1 MKIFIGW
8 PYDAVWVEEY
18 VLPFVE
24 SYGVQVLNGKELL
37 GKVITDGVKERI
49 EAADAALFITTRRGG
64 PDENGK
70 YETSNWVID
79 EIKHA
84 NSVRKPII
92 IEIREDGVDYENKIN
107 AERQYIPL
115 DSKNPI
121 KSLVELGRTIGEWRG
136 LSLKL
141 KVTPLGDA
149 GDKQAFAMGLRQKKG
164 YECLYRIR
172 HQGKIIYEN
181 ARPVEIVREMQ
192 DYFIYTDEFPT
203 HFFSLTDVYLEV
215 EVNIG
220 GINQWSAYG
229 IRFNNPLE
237 VSLET
242 ADSVQQKRV

>member
-1 MKIFIGW
+1 MKLFIGW

-18 VLPFVE
+18 VLPFVD
-24 SYGVQVLNGKELL
+24 SYGVKVLTGKELT
-37 GKVITDGVKERI
+37 GKVITDGVKQKI
-49 EAADAALFITTRRGG
+49 EEADAALFITTRRGN

-70 YETSNWVID
+70 YETSDWVLD

-84 NSVRKPII
+84 NALEKKVI
-92 IEIREDGVDYENKIN
+92 IEVREEGVEYEQKIY

-115 DSKNPI
+115 DPVDRMKC
-121 KSLVELGRTIGEWRG
+121 LVELGKTIGQWRG

-149 GDKQAFAMGLRQKKG
+149 ADKQAFAIGLRQRKS
-164 YECLYRIR
+164 YDCSYRIR
-172 HQGKIIYEN
+172 QQGKIIYEN
-181 ARPVEIVREMQ
+181 PGPVEIVREGS
-192 DYFIYTDEFPT
+192 DYFIYTDEFPAQ
-203 HFFSLTDVYLEV
+203 FFSLTDVYLEV

-220 GINQWSAYG
+220 VEQWSAYG

-242 ADSVQQKRV
+242 LDSVQQKRV